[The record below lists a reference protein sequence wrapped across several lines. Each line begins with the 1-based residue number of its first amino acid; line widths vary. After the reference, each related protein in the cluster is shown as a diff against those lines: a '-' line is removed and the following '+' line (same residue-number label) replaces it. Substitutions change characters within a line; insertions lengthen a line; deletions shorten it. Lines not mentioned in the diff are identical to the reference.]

1 MGALHEQYRSLHLME
16 GGGRPNFKTLKRLWP
31 ALSDQRAALFGAV
44 ALTVLGVVLGLVP
57 PLLIRQAIDVA
68 LRHKDVRLL
77 FLLAAGL
84 VLFPAAGAISSVGRS
99 YLNTLV
105 TQGMIHNLRVD
116 MYEHGQKLGLEFF
129 THTRG
134 GEIHSRLVNDLSAVQ
149 RVLSQSAIG
158 LITNVL
164 TVVLTLATMFVLNAR
179 LALLSALLLPFF
191 ALPVL
196 RFGRRT
202 YDAIMESQGAL
213 DKMTGALEET
223 LTLSGIVVVSSFGA
237 RRREAGRFRALSGE
251 VRRTQVHQ
259 SLVGQWLGGL
269 VQVLSALGPALLY
282 GYGGYMVIRGQA
294 ELGTVVAFATYL
306 VSLYGP
312 ASSLASLNTTVIG
325 ALALFDRVFQFMDLP
340 VAVPEPA
347 TPRPL
352 PPSSTG
358 GGVAALPVAFD
369 RVSFRYGTGGDV
381 LHDVSF
387 EARSGELT
395 ALVGPSG
402 AGKSTILSL
411 ASRFYDPSA
420 GEVRMGGVCLRDLSD
435 DTLRAHVA
443 VVTQE
448 VFLFHAS
455 LRENVA
461 YGRPEA
467 ADAEILEAVRAA
479 QLEDVVEALPKGL
492 DTLVGERG
500 HRLSGGEK
508 QRVAIARAILRN
520 PGVLLLD
527 EATSSLDSHAERLVQ
542 AALAR
547 LLEGRT
553 VIAIA
558 HRLSTVQMAEQ
569 IFVVN
574 GGRIVERGRHEELVA
589 QGGLY
594 AQLYQEQFAPTAA
607 ASQDADGEAAAPAGP
622 AARVAG

>member
-1 MGALHEQYRSLHLME
+1 ME
-16 GGGRPNFKTLKRLWP
+16 GGGRPSFKTLKRLWP
-31 ALSDQRAALFGAV
+31 ALHDQRLALSGAV
-44 ALTVLGVVLGLVP
+44 LLTVLGVLIGLVP

-68 LRHKDVRLL
+68 LPHKNVSLL
-77 FLLAAGL
+77 IWLASGL
-84 VLFPAAGAISSVGRS
+84 VLFPVGAAVASVGQS
-99 YLNTLV
+99 YLNTVV

-149 RVLSQSAIG
+149 RVLAQSAIG
-158 LITNVL
+158 LVTNIL
-164 TVVLTLATMFVLNAR
+164 TVVLTMVLMFVLDAR
-179 LALLSALLLPFF
+179 LAVLSALLLPFF

-196 RFGRRT
+196 SFGRRT
-202 YDAIMESQGAL
+202 YTAIMDGQIAL
-213 DKMTGALEET
+213 DKMTGHLEET

-237 RRREAGRFRALSGE
+237 RRREASRFRLLSGQ
-251 VRRTQVHQ
+251 VRRTQIYQ
-259 SLVGQWLGGL
+259 SLVGQWLSGL
-269 VQVLSALGPALLY
+269 VQVLAALGPALLY
-282 GYGGYMVIRGQA
+282 GYGGYLVIRGHV

-306 VSLYGP
+306 VNLYGP

-352 PPSSTG
+352 PTAAVSERA
-358 GGVAALPVAFD
+358 AALPVTFD
-369 RVSFRYGTGGDV
+369 RVSFKYGTGSEV
-381 LHDVSF
+381 LHDIAF
-387 EARSGELT
+387 EARSGELS

-411 ASRFYDPSA
+411 ASRFYDPTA
-420 GEVRMGGVCLRDLSD
+420 GEVRMAGVPLRDLSD
-435 DTLRAHVA
+435 DTLRSHIA

-461 YGRPEA
+461 YGRPDADEA
-467 ADAEILEAVRAA
+467 DILQAVDAA
-479 QLEDVVEALPKGL
+479 QLEDVVAMLPQGL

-558 HRLSTVQMAEQ
+558 HRLSTVQMAQQ

-574 GGRIVERGRHEELVA
+574 GGRIVERGRHDDLVA
-589 QGGLY
+589 AGSLY
-594 AQLYQEQFAPTAA
+594 AQLYQEQFAPSALDAEEETEDDDRSALAMKAA
-607 ASQDADGEAAAPAGP
+607 G
-622 AARVAG
+622 ARRAVGG